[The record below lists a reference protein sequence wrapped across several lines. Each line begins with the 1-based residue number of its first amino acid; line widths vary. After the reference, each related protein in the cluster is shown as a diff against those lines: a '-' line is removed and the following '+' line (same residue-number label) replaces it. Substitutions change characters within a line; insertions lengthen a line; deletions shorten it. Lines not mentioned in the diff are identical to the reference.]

1 VRDQTHDELETNQ
14 VVDEYGQFAAVVASG
29 DDEREA
35 SDALLFGKGID
46 EPLENMDD
54 AQDWMVTFISTWT
67 ILLKLFTP
75 MTAAEYDFAANEN
88 E

>member
-1 VRDQTHDELETNQ
+1 M
-14 VVDEYGQFAAVVASG
+14 AG
-29 DDEREA
+29 DDDEGEG
-35 SDALLFGKGID
+35 SDTLLFGEGID
-46 EPLENMDD
+46 EPLENVDD

-75 MTAAEYDFAANEN
+75 VTAAEYDFAANEN